1 MAEREKERDSM
12 DQIPFKPAH
21 PGNYRRG
28 RPWAIQYI
36 VIHYTANDGDAA
48 AIGAVSGLAA
58 TGLNQAFK
66 LKDAIEGDA
75 DTL

>member
-1 MAEREKERDSM
+1 MQ
-12 DQIPFKPAH
+12 QIPFLQAH

-66 LKDAIEGDA
+66 LKDAIEGDV
-75 DTL
+75 DML